1 MAAEVG
7 FSELSFLVLG
17 TLSLL
22 LMALS
27 VIGFAVMFQRK
38 LARKAKEFQEI
49 EKLMQK
55 QELQS
60 AYSVIQGQEHERKR
74 IAAELHDNLGG
85 LLATLKIYSDLSL
98 TKTEVADIKRLND
111 KISKISATLGDE
123 IRKLSHELDLRT
135 LSGFGL
141 NVAVKHLCEAIN
153 DSGKIKVSSFI
164 DISARMSEEASFHL
178 YRIVQE
184 LFTNTLKHAYAS
196 NVRIELNRIDD
207 EITLIFEDDGQGFDV
222 NAARSGMGI
231 QNIRSRV
238 NRINGRLTMDSSSKG
253 STFIIELSNYE

>member
-1 MAAEVG
+1 MATEIG
-7 FSELSFLVLG
+7 FSELTYLILG

-38 LARKAKEFQEI
+38 LARKAREFREI

-60 AYSVIQGQEHERKR
+60 AYSVIQGQELERKR

-98 TKTEVADIKRLND
+98 SKTDIDDVRRLNN

-164 DISARMSEEASFHL
+164 DISTRMSEEASFHL
-178 YRIVQE
+178 YRIIQE
-184 LFTNTLKHAYAS
+184 LFTNTLKHASAS
-196 NVRIELNRIDD
+196 HVRIELNRIGE

-238 NRINGRLTMDSSSKG
+238 SRINGKLTIDSSSKG
-253 STFIIELSNYE
+253 STFIIELSHYE